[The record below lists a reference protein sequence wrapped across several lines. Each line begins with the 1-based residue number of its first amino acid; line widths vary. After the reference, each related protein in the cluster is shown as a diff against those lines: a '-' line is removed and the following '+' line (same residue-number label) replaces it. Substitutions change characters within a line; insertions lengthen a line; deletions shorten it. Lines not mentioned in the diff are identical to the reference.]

1 MAKFSDVSST
11 PSSSI
16 SKTNDASLNDLASLR
31 VKEEIMA
38 FDEYVSSV
46 QGVHK
51 LHFESLMSQYG
62 QTLEQ
67 LDKQRILEKEYVH
80 DIATLKD
87 SLVREEE
94 ERATL
99 EEKLDSIKENNNEVI
114 SKLIKE
120 RDHARAKVKVLKK
133 EKIEFVVG
141 HDKLVKDLEDL
152 DKAHKALES

>member
-1 MAKFSDVSST
+1 MAKASKVSPI
-11 PSSSI
+11 PSYSI
-16 SKTNDASLNDLASLR
+16 SKTNDASLKDLASLR

-62 QTLEQ
+62 QTLEK
-67 LDKQRILEKEYVH
+67 LDEQRRLEKEYVH
-80 DIATLKD
+80 EIASLKD
-87 SLVREEE
+87 SPELGEE

-99 EEKLDSIKENNNEVI
+99 EEKLDSIEETNNEVI

-120 RDHARAKVKVLKK
+120 RDHARAKVKVVKK
-133 EKIEFVVG
+133 EKVEFGVVMIN
-141 HDKLVKDLEDL
+141 LLRI
-152 DKAHKALES
+152 